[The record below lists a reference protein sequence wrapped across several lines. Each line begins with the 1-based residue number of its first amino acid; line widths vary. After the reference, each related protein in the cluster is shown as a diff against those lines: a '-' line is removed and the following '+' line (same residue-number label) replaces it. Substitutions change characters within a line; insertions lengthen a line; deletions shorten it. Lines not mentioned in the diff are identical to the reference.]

1 MSGPSPENYVT
12 TPGWSLAARVS
23 EDPCLNSGP
32 SPASTLKQK
41 HEQPAQDA
49 TSLNPLVLCCYSK
62 KLLRG
67 NHTFHP
73 LRSWQLGKE
82 DSSRIPLRVASA
94 WAGLE
99 LPIDPTLR
107 FKLCE
112 GSFQG
117 KWAWP
122 PESCGKEAST
132 PKCGSHREWLLGHSG
147 TR

>member
-12 TPGWSLAARVS
+12 IPGWSLAARVS

-41 HEQPAQDA
+41 HKPAQDA

-73 LRSWQLGKE
+73 LRSWQLGKG
-82 DSSRIPLRVASA
+82 DSSWIPLRVASA

-99 LPIDPTLR
+99 LPIDPTCGLNYAKGVSKASGPGPR
-107 FKLCE
+107 KGGFHPKLW
-112 GSFQG
+112 FPQG
-117 KWAWP
+117 VALGPFWDQMR
-122 PESCGKEAST
+122 EAI
-132 PKCGSHREWLLGHSG
+132 
-147 TR
+147 